1 MTILGDVTRDHK
13 KRTEK
18 QAQVKV
24 TLFQRHGYNGREKGE
39 NNERHP
45 LTTEGG
51 RVKEAKEKT

>member
-45 LTTEGG
+45 LTTEG
-51 RVKEAKEKT
+51 ED